1 MKHNLAI
8 GGAVSYDE
16 DQQAKV
22 VVFNPNDRGQQIW
35 YDKDNSQIVNY
46 FGRCLSVTGEKDTKL
61 IWRHCGE
68 VKDKR
73 QHFRLIR
80 DGKYRTLLQTR
91 DEDINMD
98 ENENEEKPAAKTAEA
113 ADDKKSADEES
124 SDEDDALLKVH
135 EDENEN
141 EDEEKE
147 EQNDE
152 AESTDSNSE

>member
-1 MKHNLAI
+1 VKHNLAI

-80 DGKYRTLLQTR
+80 DGKYRTLLQMK
-91 DEDINMD
+91 DDDINMD
-98 ENENEEKPAAKTAEA
+98 ENEVEQQPAAKKE
-113 ADDKKSADEES
+113 DKKSADEES

-135 EDENEN
+135 EDENDN
-141 EDEEKE
+141 EDEEKD
-147 EQNDE
+147 EQKDE
-152 AESTDSNSE
+152 AEESSSDSN